1 MQRKIIVRLGIGLVI
16 VASSIYYFFIL
27 AKLSINTVP
36 ADALVRVD
44 GKAVARTPA
53 DGIEVSVGL
62 HKLEVTH
69 SYYAPYSEQINV
81 GYGDRIVRDLNLELG
96 EGTLQLLSNPKG
108 AWVELDGQ
116 RLPAVT
122 PTQIKLPSGPHEIT
136 MGQTERRP
144 VSQSVELNAG
154 EQLAVNLSLNIDP
167 HGTLKFQVKPA
178 GAKVR
183 FVDQQLTYKSG
194 MRLPIGEY
202 GISVSKPG
210 YVTQKLRYTVRY
222 GDNQRP
228 ITLQRQ
234 YATLNVD
241 VREKTALVNVSYVNG
256 GQQISRPYLANM
268 RVPVGQIKV
277 RAGAMGHRTQT
288 KTISLGAK
296 GARLKFTLP
305 TLNVEV
311 GSEFSDP
318 LTRGSDLQGE
328 SGPTMVVVP
337 AGQFQMGN
345 NAGPPSERP
354 AHTVALTQPF
364 GVAKYEITVAQ
375 FQKFVAQTKRNVDS
389 RIYKL
394 AANVPVAYISY
405 KDAVAYTQWLSEQTG
420 KTYRLLT
427 ESEWEYV
434 ARAGSQASYAFGND
448 PLKICEYA
456 NIGDLAAKKKFRSW
470 LVTNCNDGQVRP
482 GVGGQYKANKFGLH
496 DMYGNVAEW
505 VLECGMPDYS
515 LASGIGSDP
524 ISGASC
530 ENHGYRGGSWDSTA
544 QEAASSYRNAT
555 SRLSDDRGIRVMRE
569 F

>member
-27 AKLSINTVP
+27 ATLSVNTVP

-108 AWVELDGQ
+108 AWVEVDGQ

-268 RVPVGQIKV
+268 RVPVGEGE
-277 RAGAMGHRTQT
+277 RAERVQWAIGPKAKSIIARTPKASRLNFRFASCSMSRWVVNFHR
-288 KTISLGAK
+288 
-296 GARLKFTLP
+296 P
-305 TLNVEV
+305 LN
-311 GSEFSDP
+311 S
-318 LTRGSDLQGE
+318 GSDLQGA
-328 SGPTMVVVP
+328 SGPTMVVV
-337 AGQFQMGN
+337 A
-345 NAGPPSERP
+345 
-354 AHTVALTQPF
+354 
-364 GVAKYEITVAQ
+364 
-375 FQKFVAQTKRNVDS
+375 S
-389 RIYKL
+389 R
-394 AANVPVAYISY
+394 
-405 KDAVAYTQWLSEQTG
+405 AVS
-420 KTYRLLT
+420 
-427 ESEWEYV
+427 
-434 ARAGSQASYAFGND
+434 
-448 PLKICEYA
+448 
-456 NIGDLAAKKKFRSW
+456 
-470 LVTNCNDGQVRP
+470 DGQQRR
-482 GVGGQYKANKFGLH
+482 ATL
-496 DMYGNVAEW
+496 
-505 VLECGMPDYS
+505 
-515 LASGIGSDP
+515 
-524 ISGASC
+524 
-530 ENHGYRGGSWDSTA
+530 R
-544 QEAASSYRNAT
+544 AASAHC
-555 SRLSDDRGIRVMRE
+555 GIAPAFWRVLNTKSPWRSSCNL
-569 F
+569 